1 MSEASEFWSAVAPR
15 YDRVVDAQIGPGMRE
30 RVRARLE
37 QEEKLGRVV
46 ELGCGT
52 GFFTRALAERA
63 ESVVATDLS
72 PGMVE
77 VARSAV
83 RAPHVR
89 FQCEDCEETSFADA
103 SFDTA
108 FVSLVLHFTRPE
120 VAAHELARILRP
132 GGTLVVANLGARE
145 LRGSARLRAQV
156 RILFQGVTGYRRRP
170 PPGLGRNV
178 LRAEEL
184 RALLE
189 RSGFAVT
196 ELVTLLDPS
205 RASAIPIDYVRA
217 QRKA

>member
-37 QEEKLGRVV
+37 KEGLLGRVV

-52 GFFTRALAERA
+52 GFFTGVLAQRA
-63 ESVVATDLS
+63 ESVVASDLS

-83 RAPHVR
+83 RAPNVR
-89 FQCEDCEETSFADA
+89 FQCEDCERTSFADA
-103 SFDTA
+103 AFDTA

-120 VAAHELARILRP
+120 LAVRELARILRP
-132 GGTLVVANLGARE
+132 GGMLIVANLGARE
-145 LRGSARLRAQV
+145 LSGVSRLRAQV

-170 PPGLGRNV
+170 PPGLGRSV
-178 LRAEEL
+178 LRAGEL

-189 RSGFAVT
+189 RTGFAVT
-196 ELVTLLDPS
+196 DLETLRDRMHS
-205 RASAIPIDYVRA
+205 STIPIDYLRA
-217 QRKA
+217 LRAH